1 MRNNLVERRNEAKII
16 RRIVS
21 IMALLIIL
29 AVGSVTFF
37 SYKYIHTALQ
47 PVDPNSDEQ
56 IELDIPIGSSTSAI
70 GNLLEE
76 NGIIHNAT
84 VFKYF
89 VKFNNYAGFQA
100 GNYTMSP
107 AMTLDEISQTLQT
120 GRLVREALFKITIP
134 EGLNLNQIA
143 GILSNYVE
151 LSEDEIMEKFD
162 DQSTIELMMA
172 KHPDLLTEQILDE
185 EIKHPLE
192 GYLFPA
198 TYSFYE
204 ENPSLESIIDIMLE
218 QTSRVINKYIEDI
231 HEKDLSIHEVLTL
244 GSLIEKEATQQEDR
258 HLISGV
264 FYNRLEVDMPLQTD
278 PTLSYALGEHL
289 ERTLYKDTEV
299 DSPYNTYIHTGLTP
313 GPIANSG
320 ESSIEAA
327 LNPSETDYLYFLAEY
342 GTGKVHYSKT
352 LEEHNQLRE
361 KYIIEKREADN
372 GENQ

>member
-1 MRNNLVERRNEAKII
+1 MGRRAKREQGNFKSMMRNNLVERRNEAKII

-143 GILSNYVE
+143 GILSI
-151 LSEDEIMEKFD
+151 LWRF
-162 DQSTIELMMA
+162 
-172 KHPDLLTEQILDE
+172 PDLRRS
-185 EIKHPLE
+185 PLPHE
-192 GYLFPA
+192 ANRNTVHFPSAAGLFRKPCRRCA
-198 TYSFYE
+198 
-204 ENPSLESIIDIMLE
+204 
-218 QTSRVINKYIEDI
+218 
-231 HEKDLSIHEVLTL
+231 
-244 GSLIEKEATQQEDR
+244 
-258 HLISGV
+258 
-264 FYNRLEVDMPLQTD
+264 NR
-278 PTLSYALGEHL
+278 
-289 ERTLYKDTEV
+289 
-299 DSPYNTYIHTGLTP
+299 I
-313 GPIANSG
+313 
-320 ESSIEAA
+320 
-327 LNPSETDYLYFLAEY
+327 F
-342 GTGKVHYSKT
+342 
-352 LEEHNQLRE
+352 
-361 KYIIEKREADN
+361 
-372 GENQ
+372 